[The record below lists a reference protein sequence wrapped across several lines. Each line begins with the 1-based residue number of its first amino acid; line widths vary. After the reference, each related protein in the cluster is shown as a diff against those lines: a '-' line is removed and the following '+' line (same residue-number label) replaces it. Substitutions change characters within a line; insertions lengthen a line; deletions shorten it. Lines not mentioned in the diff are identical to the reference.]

1 MYQMNKFKIVLLGA
15 IGVITLAL
23 VGWTVFSNFD
33 KLGNSQS
40 AFVFDSDIDSDG
52 DGLTDQEE
60 FALGTNPY
68 KIDTD
73 GDGFTDKEEV
83 DKGFDPKRVEDF
95 MLVDLDGDGLIG
107 EDEVKYGTNPHRS
120 DSDFDG
126 YSDGEEIAS
135 GNDPLV
141 ANVSYSGENLEA
153 SSEVAGETKTYG
165 MVVSESRQAKAEVA
179 SAVNE
184 DLIAMMETGEIP
196 EVPVELPAADESK
209 IKIIDD
215 NSSERVTQYISEVL
229 AIFAKYSPVLSA
241 EEMVSFSTNYDYTK
255 TSNAEDLITRCDQG
269 LAAIYDLEVPSDALE
284 VHKKGI
290 SVVQGIR
297 NNIEG
302 YLETTTSSPDIYYL
316 FEMMNINILIGQEL
330 SSLFDQLMKLAE
342 SKQIDFDGFGM
353 ERMGISL

>member
-68 KIDTD
+68 KMDTD

-83 DKGFDPKRVEDF
+83 DKGFDPKRVEDS

-107 EDEVKYGTNPHRS
+107 EDEVKYGTSPHRS

-141 ANVSYSGENLEA
+141 ANVNYSGENLEA

-165 MVVSESRQAKAEVA
+165 MVVSESGR
-179 SAVNE
+179 
-184 DLIAMMETGEIP
+184 P
-196 EVPVELPAADESK
+196 
-209 IKIIDD
+209 
-215 NSSERVTQYISEVL
+215 R
-229 AIFAKYSPVLSA
+229 
-241 EEMVSFSTNYDYTK
+241 
-255 TSNAEDLITRCDQG
+255 R
-269 LAAIYDLEVPSDALE
+269 
-284 VHKKGI
+284 
-290 SVVQGIR
+290 R
-297 NNIEG
+297 
-302 YLETTTSSPDIYYL
+302 
-316 FEMMNINILIGQEL
+316 
-330 SSLFDQLMKLAE
+330 
-342 SKQIDFDGFGM
+342 
-353 ERMGISL
+353 